1 MYKYEHDEHDDVM
14 LIRHDEIDEI
24 LYFDDL
30 MLDDDIDEIQCA
42 DIDDDDDEHHEIEI
56 VDDLRMITLHVH
68 QFDFLHDEEDE
79 LDEIDVMPYIGE
91 HVLQHTN
98 DFDDQVYVDIDD
110 EVEVDENIDVLN
122 IDAQDIIIEN
132 DVIDDEID
140 DM

>member
-1 MYKYEHDEHDDVM
+1 MYKYEHDENDDVM
-14 LIRHDEIDEI
+14 LIQHDEIDEI

-30 MLDDDIDEIQCA
+30 MLNDDIDEIRCA

-56 VDDLRMITLHVH
+56 VDDLRMKTLHVH

-79 LDEIDVMPYIGE
+79 LDEIDVMLYIGE

-98 DFDDQVYVDIDD
+98 DFDDQVYADIDD
-110 EVEVDENIDVLN
+110 EVEVDENIDVLD
-122 IDAQDIIIEN
+122 IDVQDIIIEN